1 MKKNTGILIY
11 FVLTILL
18 GVITVIMIPY
28 ALSRNELYIYL
39 ILLILIISII
49 LSGIMLNKYKNMIEF
64 FDIAYYIS
72 NEREEFA
79 RIVHDEIIQ
88 DLYGIINNLSLN
100 NPDIDVSIEIARN
113 LELKTRNIMKQ
124 YRNTLLGDVDV
135 LDNFK
140 SIIYDVESLYPSRR
154 YNVEMNVELDENII
168 SNEINSLRVLYII
181 TKELLNNIY
190 KHSNGDKISLRI
202 HRVADG
208 YKIVII
214 SDGTNEEDYYN
225 ILNSK
230 SGVLFIKF
238 LVNSNGGD
246 IEYFYNDGIL
256 KTEVFIKGD
265 EIEDNNTRWS

>member
-11 FVLTILL
+11 FVLAILL

-49 LSGIMLNKYKNMIEF
+49 LSGTMLNKYKNMIEF
-64 FDIAYYIS
+64 FDIAYYIA

-100 NPDIDVSIEIARN
+100 NPDIDVSREIARN
-113 LELKTRNIMKQ
+113 LELKTRNIMMQ

-154 YNVEMNVELDENII
+154 YNVKMNVELDENII

-190 KHSNGDKISLRI
+190 KHSNGDQISLRI
-202 HRVADG
+202 HGVDGG

-246 IEYFYNDGIL
+246 IEYFYKDGIL

-265 EIEDNNTRWS
+265 EIEDNNTWWS

>member
-49 LSGIMLNKYKNMIEF
+49 LSGTMLNKYKNMIEF
-64 FDIAYYIS
+64 FDIAYYIA

-100 NPDIDVSIEIARN
+100 NPDIDVSREIARN
-113 LELKTRNIMKQ
+113 LELKTRNIMMQ

-154 YNVEMNVELDENII
+154 YNVKMNVELDENII

-181 TKELLNNIY
+181 IKELLNNIY
-190 KHSNGDKISLRI
+190 KHSNGDQISLRI
-202 HRVADG
+202 HGVDGG

-238 LVNSNGGD
+238 LVSSNGGD
-246 IEYFYNDGIL
+246 IEYFYKDGIL
-256 KTEVFIKGD
+256 KTEVFVKGD
-265 EIEDNNTRWS
+265 KIEDNNTWWS

>member
-28 ALSRNELYIYL
+28 SLSRNELYIYL

-49 LSGIMLNKYKNMIEF
+49 LSGTILNKYKNMIEF
-64 FDIAYYIS
+64 FDIAYYIA

-100 NPDIDVSIEIARN
+100 NPDIDVSREIARN
-113 LELKTRNIMKQ
+113 LELKTRNIMMQ

-154 YNVEMNVELDENII
+154 YNVKMNVELDENII

-190 KHSNGDKISLRI
+190 KHSNGDQISLRI
-202 HRVADG
+202 HGVDGG

-238 LVNSNGGD
+238 LVSSNGGD
-246 IEYFYNDGIL
+246 IEYFYKDGIL
-256 KTEVFIKGD
+256 KTEVFVKGD
-265 EIEDNNTRWS
+265 KIEDNNTWWS

>member
-49 LSGIMLNKYKNMIEF
+49 LSGTMLNKYKNMIEF

-113 LELKTRNIMKQ
+113 LELKTRNIMMQ

-154 YNVEMNVELDENII
+154 YNVKLNVD
-168 SNEINSLRVLYII
+168 R
-181 TKELLNNIY
+181 
-190 KHSNGDKISLRI
+190 
-202 HRVADG
+202 
-208 YKIVII
+208 
-214 SDGTNEEDYYN
+214 
-225 ILNSK
+225 
-230 SGVLFIKF
+230 
-238 LVNSNGGD
+238 
-246 IEYFYNDGIL
+246 
-256 KTEVFIKGD
+256 
-265 EIEDNNTRWS
+265 